1 MGAGLDISTGQ
12 LADHDS
18 GVLPLAT
25 SGSGIDA
32 TGGVTPVTGALTG
45 PTYPGIAPMYD
56 DQIAADL
63 ADCRAAQSAGMDARD
78 TMLSHYQAQAMPLGG
93 EIGDGMTMPPNP
105 LDPGVGSLGS
115 GETDPFGSF
124 YDPPRPGATET
135 STAAGTTYM
144 GNTGDQPK

>member
-1 MGAGLDISTGQ
+1 MAGLDIATGQ
-12 LADHDS
+12 LTDHDS

-32 TGGVTPVTGALTG
+32 VAGVTPVTGALTG

-78 TMLSHYQAQAMPLGG
+78 TMISHYQAQALPLGG
-93 EIGDGMTMPPNP
+93 QSGDGMTFPPSP

-115 GETDPFGSF
+115 GETVPFANF
-124 YDPPRPGATET
+124 YDPPRPGAPET
-135 STAAGTTYM
+135 SPDPGTNYQ
-144 GNTGDQPK
+144 GNTGNEPK

>member
-32 TGGVTPVTGALTG
+32 VGGVTPVTGALSG

-63 ADCRAAQSAGMDARD
+63 ADCRAAQAAGMSAENDRR
-78 TMLSHYQAQAMPLGG
+78 SHYQAQALPLGG
-93 EIGDGMTMPPNP
+93 EIGDGMTFPPNP

-115 GETDPFGSF
+115 GETVPWGTF
-124 YDPPRPGATET
+124 YDPPRPGAPET
-135 STAAGTTYM
+135 SADLGTSYQ
-144 GNTGDQPK
+144 GNTGNEPK